1 MNYVAPVK
9 DMLFAMNELAG
20 LAEIS
25 ALPGNEEVSVD
36 LVETI
41 LDETIL
47 DEAGKFASEVLAPI
61 NASGDKEG
69 NTWAD
74 GVVSTASG
82 FKEAYASF
90 CETGWNG
97 MPAAVEFGGQGLPVT
112 VSTAVLE
119 MWKSANMSFSLC
131 QMLTLGAV
139 EAIAHHAS
147 DELKQIYLPNMVAGT
162 WTGTMNLTEP
172 QAGSDPS
179 RRRDPTLP
187 RSARRPSRAATAATR
202 SAAPRSSLLGANT
215 TWGEHDMAEN
225 IIHLVL
231 ARLPD
236 APPGVK
242 GISLFI
248 VPKFL
253 VNADGSLGARNDLVC
268 ASIEHKMG
276 IHASATAVMAFGEK
290 DGAIGYLVGEANR
303 GLEYMFTMMNHAR
316 LNVGLEGVAISER
329 AYQHALAYARER
341 IQGRIVG
348 DKSGEK
354 KPILHHPDVRRMLMD
369 MKSRTEAGRALAYYV
384 AGCMDRAK
392 SHSDAGVRGANQAR
406 LELLTPVLTPVVK
419 GWCTE
424 MAQGVTW
431 NGVQVHGGMGFIEE
445 TGAETGASQHM
456 RDARITTIY
465 EGTTAI
471 QANDLIGRK
480 TAKDGGKSMG
490 LLLTDIAASAARL
503 RAADDAGLAALAD
516 SLDRGIAALGDATQW
531 LLDNYETNPQ
541 AAAAGSVSF
550 LKLTGVVVSGWL
562 MARSAGIAATRV
574 GDDDGDFYKAKLAT
588 AAFFAQHVMPEAGAY
603 RDAIVNGA
611 DAVLVLAESQF

>member
-1 MNYVAPVK
+1 MSTYVAPVK

-20 LAEIS
+20 LQEIVG
-25 ALPGNEEVSVD
+25 LPGNEEVSSD
-36 LVETI
+36 LVEA
-41 LDETIL
+41 IL
-47 DEAGKFASEVLAPI
+47 DEAGKFASEVVDPL
-61 NASGDKEG
+61 NKVGDKQG
-69 NTWAD
+69 NKWHN
-74 GVVSTASG
+74 GVVTTADG
-82 FKEAYASF
+82 FKEADATF

-97 MPAAVEFGGQGLPVT
+97 MPASTEFGGQGLPVT

-119 MWKSANMSFSLC
+119 MWKSASISFSLC

-139 EAIAHHAS
+139 EAIAHHGS
-147 DELKQIYLPNMVAGT
+147 DELKATFLPNMVSGK

-172 QAGSDPS
+172 QAGSDLAAIRS
-179 RRRDPTLP
+179 KAEP
-187 RSARRPSRAATAATR
+187 RGDGSYAISGTKIFI
-202 SAAPRSSLLGANT
+202 

-248 VPKFL
+248 APKFL
-253 VNADGSLGARNDLVC
+253 VNADGSLGERNDLIC

-276 IHASATAVMAFGEK
+276 IHGSATAVMSFG
-290 DGAIGYLVGEANR
+290 DNGGAIGYLVGEPNR

-316 LNVGLEGVAISER
+316 LNVGLEGVGVSER
-329 AYQHALAYARER
+329 SYQHALAYARER
-341 IQGRIVG
+341 IQGKIIG

-369 MKSRTEAGRALAYYV
+369 MKSRTEAGRAIAYYV

-392 SHSDAGVRGANQAR
+392 SHPDADVRAANQRR
-406 LELLTPVLTPVVK
+406 LELLTPVVK

-424 MAQGVTW
+424 NAQGITW

-445 TGAETGASQHM
+445 TGAAQYM
-456 RDARITTIY
+456 RDARIITIY

-480 TAKDGGKSMG
+480 TAKEGGKSMQQ
-490 LLLTDIAASAARL
+490 LLADIAETGSAL
-503 RAADDAGLAALAD
+503 RASGNAQLKAIAEALGD
-516 SLDRGIAALGDATQW
+516 GIAALDEATNWLIANYDA
-531 LLDNYETNPQ
+531 NPQ
-541 AAAAGSVSF
+541 AAAAGSVPF
-550 LKLTGVVVSGWL
+550 LKLTGIVVGGWL
-562 MARSAGIAATRV
+562 MARSAAVAAERL
-574 GDDDGDFYKAKLAT
+574 DAADGDFYKAKIGTAT
-588 AAFFAQHVMPEAGAY
+588 YFAQHVIPEANSY
-603 RDAIVNGA
+603 RDAIVGGA
-611 DAVLVLAESQF
+611 ESVLALEEALF

>member
-1 MNYVAPVK
+1 MSTYVAPVK

-20 LAEIS
+20 LQEITT
-25 ALPGNEEVSVD
+25 LPGNEEVSLD
-36 LVETI
+36 LVEA
-41 LDETIL
+41 IL
-47 DEAGKFASEVLAPI
+47 DEAGKFATEVVDPLNPV
-61 NASGDKEG
+61 GDKQG
-69 NTWAD
+69 NKWKV
-74 GVVSTASG
+74 GVVTTADG

-97 MPAAVEFGGQGLPVT
+97 MPASTEFGGQGLPVT

-119 MWKSANMSFSLC
+119 MWKSASISFSLC

-139 EAIAHHAS
+139 EAIAHHAT
-147 DELKQIYLPNMVAGT
+147 DELKATFLPNMVSGK

-172 QAGSDPS
+172 QAGSDLAAIRS
-179 RRRDPTLP
+179 KAEP
-187 RSARRPSRAATAATR
+187 RGDGSYAITGTKIFI
-202 SAAPRSSLLGANT
+202 

-248 VPKFL
+248 APKFL
-253 VNADGSLGARNDLVC
+253 VNADGSLGERNDLIC

-276 IHASATAVMAFGEK
+276 IHGSATAVMSFGDK
-290 DGAIGYLVGEANR
+290 GGAIGYLVGEPNR

-316 LNVGLEGVAISER
+316 LNVGLEGVGVSER
-329 AYQHALAYARER
+329 SYQHALAYARDR

-369 MKSRTEAGRALAYYV
+369 MKSRTEAGRAIAYYV

-392 SHSDAGVRGANQAR
+392 SHPDADVRAANQRR
-406 LELLTPVLTPVVK
+406 LELLTPVVK

-424 MAQGVTW
+424 NAQGITW

-445 TGAETGASQHM
+445 TGASQYM
-456 RDARITTIY
+456 RDARIITIY

-480 TAKDGGKSMG
+480 TAKEGGKSMQQ
-490 LLLTDIAASAARL
+490 LLADIAETGAAL
-503 RAADDAGLAALAD
+503 RKSDDAALKSLAD
-516 SLDRGIAALGDATQW
+516 ALGEGIAALDEATNW
-531 LLDNYETNPQ
+531 LLANYESTPQ
-541 AAAAGSVSF
+541 AAHAGSVPF
-550 LKLTGVVVSGWL
+550 LKLTGIVVGGWL
-562 MARSAGIAATRV
+562 MARSAQIAAGRLNEA
-574 GDDDGDFYKAKLAT
+574 DGDFYKAKMAT
-588 AAFFAQHVMPEAGAY
+588 AAYFAKHVMPEANSY

-611 DAVLVLAESQF
+611 DAVLALEEALF

>member
-1 MNYVAPVK
+1 MSTYIAPVK
-9 DMLFAMNELAG
+9 DMLFNMNELAG
-20 LAEIS
+20 LEEITG
-25 ALPGNEEVSVD
+25 LPGNEEVSID
-36 LVETI
+36 LVEA
-41 LDETIL
+41 IL
-47 DEAGKFASEVLAPI
+47 DEAGKFATEVVDPL
-61 NASGDKEG
+61 NAVGDKQG
-69 NTWAD
+69 NKWNN
-74 GVVSTASG
+74 GVVTTADG
-82 FKEAYASF
+82 FKEAYATF

-97 MPAAVEFGGQGLPVT
+97 MPASTEFGGQGLPVT

-119 MWKSANMSFSLC
+119 MWKSASISFSLC

-139 EAIAHHAS
+139 EAIAHHGS
-147 DELKQIYLPNMVAGT
+147 DELKATFLPNMVSGK

-172 QAGSDPS
+172 QAGSDLAAIRS
-179 RRRDPTLP
+179 KAEP
-187 RSARRPSRAATAATR
+187 RGDGTYAITGTKIFI
-202 SAAPRSSLLGANT
+202 

-225 IIHLVL
+225 IVHLVL

-248 VPKFL
+248 APKFL
-253 VNADGSLGARNDLVC
+253 VNADGSLGERNDLIC

-276 IHASATAVMAFGEK
+276 IHGSATAVMSFGDK
-290 DGAIGYLVGEANR
+290 GGAIGYLVGEPNR

-316 LNVGLEGVAISER
+316 LNVGLEGVGVSER
-329 AYQHALAYARER
+329 SYQHALAYARDR

-384 AGCMDRAK
+384 AGCMDRAH
-392 SHSDAGVRGANQAR
+392 SHPDADVRAANQRR
-406 LELLTPVLTPVVK
+406 LELLTPVVK

-424 MAQGVTW
+424 NAQGITW

-445 TGAETGASQHM
+445 TGAAQYM
-456 RDARITTIY
+456 RDARIITIY

-480 TAKDGGKSMG
+480 TAKEGGKSMQQ
-490 LLLTDIAASAARL
+490 LLADIAETGSAL
-503 RAADDAGLAALAD
+503 RNSGNAQLKAIADALGN
-516 SLDRGIAALGDATQW
+516 GIAALDEATNW
-531 LLDNYETNPQ
+531 LLANYEATPQ
-541 AAAAGSVSF
+541 AAHAGSVPF
-550 LKLTGVVVSGWL
+550 LKLTGIVVGGWL
-562 MARSAGIAATRV
+562 MARSAAIAATRL
-574 GDDDGDFYKAKLAT
+574 DATDGDFYKAKLAT
-588 AAFFAQHVMPEAGAY
+588 AAYFAQHVIPEANSY

-611 DAVLVLAESQF
+611 ESVLALEEALF

>member
-1 MNYVAPVK
+1 MTTYIAPVRE
-9 DMLFAMNELAG
+9 MLFAMNALAG
-20 LAEIS
+20 LEEI
-25 ALPGNEEVSVD
+25 AGLPGNEEISPD
-36 LVETI
+36 LVEA
-41 LDETIL
+41 IL
-47 DEAGKFASEVLAPI
+47 DEAGKFATEVLAPI
-61 NASGDKEG
+61 NAPGDRQG
-69 NTWAD
+69 NTWRD
-74 GVVSTASG
+74 GEVSTADG

-97 MPAAVEFGGQGLPVT
+97 MPASTEFGGQGLPVT

-139 EAIAHHAS
+139 EAIAHHGS
-147 DELKQIYLPNMVAGT
+147 DELKNTFLPNMVAGT

-172 QAGSDPS
+172 QAGSDLAAV
-179 RRRDPTLP
+179 RCKAEP
-187 RSARRPSRAATAATR
+187 RGDGSYAISGTKIFI
-202 SAAPRSSLLGANT
+202 

-242 GISLFI
+242 GISLF
-248 VPKFL
+248 VAPKFL

-290 DGAIGYLVGEANR
+290 DGAIGYLVGEPNR

-316 LNVGLEGVAISER
+316 LNVGLEGVGIAER
-329 AYQHALAYARER
+329 AYQQAVGYARDR
-341 IQGRIVG
+341 IQGRIIG
-348 DKSGEK
+348 DKSGDK

-369 MKSRTEAGRALAYYV
+369 MKSRTEATRAIAYYV

-392 SHSDAGVRGANQAR
+392 SHPDETVRGANQRR
-406 LELLTPVLTPVVK
+406 LELLTPVVK

-424 MAQGVTW
+424 AAQGVTW
-431 NGVQVHGGMGFIEE
+431 NGIQVHGGMGFIEE
-445 TGAETGASQHM
+445 TGACQHM

-480 TAKDGGKSMG
+480 VAREGGHAMRALLEDMATTRRQLDGHG
-490 LLLTDIAASAARL
+490 
-503 RAADDAGLAALAD
+503 DAQMRHIG
-516 SLDRGIAALGDATQW
+516 AALGGGMYALAEATDW
-531 LLDNYETNPQ
+531 LLANYDAHPQ
-541 AAAAGSVSF
+541 AAAAGAVPF
-550 LKLTGVVVSGWL
+550 LKLAGTVAGGWL
-562 MARSAGIAATRV
+562 MARSALVAFERLA
-574 GDDDGDFYKAKLAT
+574 DSDDGFYAAKLIT
-588 AAFFAQHVMPEAGAY
+588 ARYFSEHVLPEANSY
-603 RDAIVNGA
+603 RDAIVNGSES
-611 DAVLVLAESQF
+611 VLAMHEALF

>member
-1 MNYVAPVK
+1 MSTYVAPVK

-20 LAEIS
+20 LQEIVG
-25 ALPGNEEVSVD
+25 LPGNEDVSSD
-36 LVETI
+36 LVEA
-41 LDETIL
+41 IL
-47 DEAGKFASEVLAPI
+47 DEAGKFASEVVDPL
-61 NASGDKEG
+61 NKVGDKQG
-69 NTWAD
+69 NKWNN
-74 GVVSTASG
+74 GVVTTADG

-97 MPAAVEFGGQGLPVT
+97 MPASTEFGGQGLPVT

-119 MWKSANMSFSLC
+119 MWKSASISFSLC

-147 DELKQIYLPNMVAGT
+147 DELKTTYLPNMVSGK

-172 QAGSDPS
+172 QAGSDLAAIRS
-179 RRRDPTLP
+179 KAEP
-187 RSARRPSRAATAATR
+187 RGDGTYAITGTKIFI
-202 SAAPRSSLLGANT
+202 

-248 VPKFL
+248 APKFL
-253 VNADGSLGARNDLVC
+253 VNADGSLGERNDLIC

-276 IHASATAVMAFGEK
+276 IHGSATAVMSFGDK
-290 DGAIGYLVGEANR
+290 GGAIGYLVGEPNR

-316 LNVGLEGVAISER
+316 LNVGLEGVGVSER
-329 AYQHALAYARER
+329 SYQHALAYARER
-341 IQGRIVG
+341 VQGKIIG

-369 MKSRTEAGRALAYYV
+369 MKSRTEAGRAIAYYV
-384 AGCMDRAK
+384 AGCMDRAH
-392 SHSDAGVRGANQAR
+392 SHPDADVRAANQRR
-406 LELLTPVLTPVVK
+406 LELLTPVVK

-424 MAQGVTW
+424 NAQGITW

-445 TGAETGASQHM
+445 TGAAQYM
-456 RDARITTIY
+456 RDARIITIY

-480 TAKDGGKSMG
+480 TAKEGGKSMQQ
-490 LLLTDIAASAARL
+490 LLADIAETGSAL
-503 RAADDAGLAALAD
+503 RASGNAQLKAIADALGD
-516 SLDRGIAALGDATQW
+516 GIAALDEATNWLIANYDA
-531 LLDNYETNPQ
+531 NPQ
-541 AAAAGSVSF
+541 AAAAGSVPF
-550 LKLTGVVVSGWL
+550 LKLTGIVVGGWL
-562 MARSAGIAATRV
+562 MARSAAVAAERLEAA
-574 GDDDGDFYKAKLAT
+574 DGDFYKAKIGT
-588 AAFFAQHVMPEAGAY
+588 ASYFAQHVIPEANSY
-603 RDAIVNGA
+603 RDAIVGGSES
-611 DAVLVLAESQF
+611 VLALEEALF

>member
-1 MNYVAPVK
+1 MSTYVAPVK

-20 LAEIS
+20 LQEIVG
-25 ALPGNEEVSVD
+25 LPGNEEVSSD
-36 LVETI
+36 LVEA
-41 LDETIL
+41 IL
-47 DEAGKFASEVLAPI
+47 DEAGKFASEVVDPL
-61 NASGDKEG
+61 NKVGDKQG
-69 NTWAD
+69 NKWNN
-74 GVVSTASG
+74 GVVTTADG
-82 FKEAYASF
+82 FKEAYATF

-97 MPAAVEFGGQGLPVT
+97 MPASTEFGGQGLPVT

-119 MWKSANMSFSLC
+119 MWKSASISFSLC

-139 EAIAHHAS
+139 EAIAHHGS
-147 DELKQIYLPNMVAGT
+147 DELKATFLPNMVSGK

-172 QAGSDPS
+172 QAGSDLAAIRS
-179 RRRDPTLP
+179 KAEP
-187 RSARRPSRAATAATR
+187 RGDGSYAITGTKIFI
-202 SAAPRSSLLGANT
+202 

-248 VPKFL
+248 APKFL
-253 VNADGSLGARNDLVC
+253 VNADGSLGERNDLIC

-276 IHASATAVMAFGEK
+276 IHGSATAVMSFGDK
-290 DGAIGYLVGEANR
+290 GGAIGYLVGEPNR

-316 LNVGLEGVAISER
+316 LNVGLEGVGVSER
-329 AYQHALAYARER
+329 SYQHALAYARER
-341 IQGRIVG
+341 VQGKIIG

-384 AGCMDRAK
+384 AGCMDRAH
-392 SHSDAGVRGANQAR
+392 SHPDADVRAANQRR
-406 LELLTPVLTPVVK
+406 LELLTPVVK

-424 MAQGVTW
+424 NAQGITW

-445 TGAETGASQHM
+445 TGAAQYM
-456 RDARITTIY
+456 RDARIITIY

-480 TAKDGGKSMG
+480 TAKEGGKSMQQ
-490 LLLTDIAASAARL
+490 LLADIAETGSAL
-503 RAADDAGLAALAD
+503 RASGNPQLKAIAEALGD
-516 SLDRGIAALGDATQW
+516 GIAALDEATNWLIANYDA
-531 LLDNYETNPQ
+531 NPQ
-541 AAAAGSVSF
+541 AAAAGSVPF
-550 LKLTGVVVSGWL
+550 LKLTGIVVGGWL
-562 MARSAGIAATRV
+562 MARSAAVAAERLEAA
-574 GDDDGDFYKAKLAT
+574 DGDFYKAKIGTAT
-588 AAFFAQHVMPEAGAY
+588 YFAQHVIPEANSY
-603 RDAIVNGA
+603 RDAIVGGA
-611 DAVLVLAESQF
+611 ESVLALEEALF

>member
-1 MNYVAPVK
+1 MSTYIAPVK
-9 DMLFAMNELAG
+9 DMLFNMNELAG
-20 LAEIS
+20 LQEI
-25 ALPGNEEVSVD
+25 AGLPGNEDVSAD
-36 LVETI
+36 LVEA
-41 LDETIL
+41 IL
-47 DEAGKFASEVLAPI
+47 DEAGKFASEVVDPL
-61 NASGDKEG
+61 NKVGDKQG
-69 NTWAD
+69 NKWD
-74 GVVSTASG
+74 NGVVTTADG

-97 MPAAVEFGGQGLPVT
+97 MPASTEFGGQGLPVT

-119 MWKSANMSFSLC
+119 MWKSASISFSLC

-139 EAIAHHAS
+139 EAIAHHGS
-147 DELKQIYLPNMVAGT
+147 DALKATFLPNMVSGK

-172 QAGSDPS
+172 QAGSDLAAIRS
-179 RRRDPTLP
+179 KAEP
-187 RSARRPSRAATAATR
+187 RGDGTYAITGTKIFI
-202 SAAPRSSLLGANT
+202 

-248 VPKFL
+248 APKFL
-253 VNADGSLGARNDLVC
+253 VNADGSLGERNDLVC

-276 IHASATAVMAFGEK
+276 IHGSATAVMSFGDK
-290 DGAIGYLVGEANR
+290 GGAIGYLVGEPNR

-316 LNVGLEGVAISER
+316 LNVGLEGVGVSER
-329 AYQHALAYARER
+329 SYQHALAYARER
-341 IQGRIVG
+341 VQGRIIG

-392 SHSDAGVRGANQAR
+392 SHPDADVRAANQRR
-406 LELLTPVLTPVVK
+406 LELLTPVVK

-424 MAQGVTW
+424 NAQGITW

-445 TGAETGASQHM
+445 TGAAQYM
-456 RDARITTIY
+456 RDARIITIY

-480 TAKDGGKSMG
+480 TAKEGGQSMRQ
-490 LLLTDIAASAARL
+490 LLAEIAETGAAL
-503 RAADDAGLAALAD
+503 RASDDVRLKAIADALGD
-516 SLDRGIAALGDATQW
+516 GIAALDEATNWLIGNYDA
-531 LLDNYETNPQ
+531 NPQ
-541 AAAAGSVSF
+541 AAAAGSVPF
-550 LKLTGVVVSGWL
+550 LKLTGIVVGAWL
-562 MARSAGIAATRV
+562 MARSAAIAVERLDAA
-574 GDDDGDFYKAKLAT
+574 DGDFYKAKLAT
-588 AAFFAQHVMPEAGAY
+588 ASYFVQHVVPEANSY
-603 RDAIVNGA
+603 RDAIVGGA
-611 DAVLVLAESQF
+611 ESVLALEEALF